1 MSYEQISIKLDFTL
15 IYTFYFVIDF
25 SFYVDN
31 KDIIYQKE
39 KKNEL
44 ETI

>member
-1 MSYEQISIKLDFTL
+1 MCYEQISIKLDFTL
-15 IYTFYFVIDF
+15 IYTFYFVIEF

-31 KDIIYQKE
+31 EGVICQKE